1 MYLDHLKNAA
11 KQEFRHDY
19 RDRWREPEHRK
30 NKLIFGAQNFS
41 IKPLSDPLPN
51 RIYLDLF
58 VSKSSLSA
66 L

>member
-1 MYLDHLKNAA
+1 MIIGTDGVSLSA
-11 KQEFRHDY
+11 
-19 RDRWREPEHRK
+19 K

-41 IKPLSDPLPN
+41 IKPLSDSFSN
-51 RIYLDLF
+51 QIYLDVF